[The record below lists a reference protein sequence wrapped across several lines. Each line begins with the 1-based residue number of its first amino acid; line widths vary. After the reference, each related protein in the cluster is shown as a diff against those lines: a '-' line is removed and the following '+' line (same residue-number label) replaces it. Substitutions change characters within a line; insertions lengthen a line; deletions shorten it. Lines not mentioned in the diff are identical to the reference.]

1 MGMVELIAR
10 RQHYCPTQN
19 NNGSWTNSMIICIKW
34 IVDVTMVILTRSKL
48 ILSKA
53 VDESIML
60 WYIHLQEALETI
72 RSESVQWI
80 YCQPEKSGQ

>member
-1 MGMVELIAR
+1 
-10 RQHYCPTQN
+10 
-19 NNGSWTNSMIICIKW
+19 MIICIKW

-60 WYIHLQEALETI
+60 RYIHLQEALETI
-72 RSESVQWI
+72 RSKSVQWI
-80 YCQPEKSGQ
+80 YCQSEKSYQYVTASYFQLLFEENAEGRSK